1 MSKLDLIREK
11 IINTSKDEKLVRAL
25 VDGDENEESTFR
37 QSWSDHKGFDFNGIW
52 ITDPTRSEC
61 GRFKVNPKTYYGID
75 YEGEES

>member
-25 VDGDENEESTFR
+25 VVGDEYEESTFR

>member
-25 VDGDENEESTFR
+25 VVGDE
-37 QSWSDHKGFDFNGIW
+37 
-52 ITDPTRSEC
+52 
-61 GRFKVNPKTYYGID
+61 